1 MIAPMITTAATTI
14 VSRSRALGSTGVAS
28 ASGDWLTPYTVSKA
42 RTPYRIGMLSP
53 WQARSTPSGH
63 ATPSRRRARS
73 RSRARRSSPPR
84 SRSPTPRGS
93 RRSRS
98 GRLATK
104 LEARPMSLYSHIE
117 RKGDLIDLMV
127 DEVMGGAVLPEPLP
141 EDWREALRQIA
152 QRTRES
158 TRAHPWMIAA
168 AFRRPFIGPNALRH
182 FDQSL
187 GAVASLPLPP
197 ERKRAVLLAVD
208 TYTLGFVRWEVISKS
223 RHGDGDGA
231 DASCAAD
238 PDRRPERRGDRH
250 LRRRPGGERQVPPPG
265 RARRQEED
273 EPRGQGR
280 GVRGRPRLAAGRHRG
295 RGRRLAVS

>member
-1 MIAPMITTAATTI
+1 MTTHWI
-14 VSRSRALGSTGVAS
+14 VVSEALKS
-28 ASGDWLTPYTVSKA
+28 
-42 RTPYRIGMLSP
+42 I
-53 WQARSTPSGH
+53 
-63 ATPSRRRARS
+63 
-73 RSRARRSSPPR
+73 ARRSIATLTIVV
-84 SRSPTPRGS
+84 SRIDMTAPMHHDRGDDHRLAVEGVGVYGS
-93 RRSRS
+93 GVSAWGLAHAVHRIKGPYAVS
-98 GRLATK
+98 GRYAFPMASDIDTVWARDAEQAAGPQPLSREAIVAAAIEIADTEGLEAVSIRKIATK

-208 TYTLGFVRWEVISKS
+208 TYTLGFVRWEVISK
-223 RHGDGDGA
+223 RHG
-231 DASCAAD
+231 
-238 PDRRPERRGDRH
+238 RRPTAPPSRRGPSAAEIDAYVAAQAASGNPH
-250 LRRRPGGERQVPPPG
+250 LPSSAARRR
-265 RARRQEED
+265 
-273 EPRGQGR
+273 
-280 GVRGRPRLAAGRHRG
+280 
-295 RGRRLAVS
+295 